1 MWEILQVYVKEE
13 KGKDLERNSDQCSQI
28 LEDMEN
34 ELKKKDH
41 WAVFGRVMKLKIT
54 FSRD

>member
-1 MWEILQVYVKEE
+1 MWAILQVYVKEE
-13 KGKDLERNSDQCSQI
+13 KGEDLERNSDQCSQI

-34 ELKKKDH
+34 ELKKKDR